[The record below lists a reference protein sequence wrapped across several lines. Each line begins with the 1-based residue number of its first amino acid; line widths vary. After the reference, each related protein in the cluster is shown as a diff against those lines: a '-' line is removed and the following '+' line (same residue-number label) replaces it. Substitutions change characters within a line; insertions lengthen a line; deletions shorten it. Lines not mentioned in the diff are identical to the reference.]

1 MFVNMFELLFLIK
14 ILNYWRKDAV
24 TSRENMMN

>member
-24 TSRENMMN
+24 TSTENMMN